1 MGWRPDV
8 VVPLGHSVRGWVP
21 EGTDWGAP
29 LPQYRT
35 TPHTVQALSCQ
46 VAESSDN
53 GLL

>member
-29 LPQYRT
+29 LPQHRT
-35 TPHTVQALSCQ
+35 TPTPYKHRV
-46 VAESSDN
+46 VR
-53 GLL
+53 